1 MAKQL
6 NWLNYE
12 DFIMEVGKKYED
24 GDEFFMW
31 IEKTKGGIK
40 KIKAEYFVFS
50 NDTRCITTLLTVN
63 PDNYSRE
70 PNFWAFDYK
79 GKFAFDEVKK
89 SKIINMNYIKTI
101 FDTLI
106 AIAIITFVIFAF
118 FMTLGFIAALFTVS
132 DRCEYAG
139 GDYIEVVEPQMC
151 YSVSEDKYLPLS
163 R

>member
-6 NWLNYE
+6 NWLNYQ
-12 DFIMEVGKKYED
+12 DFIVEVGKKYED

-70 PNFWAFDYK
+70 PNFWEFDYK

-89 SKIINMNYIKTI
+89 SKIINMNYIETV
-101 FDTLI
+101 FDTLMYI
-106 AIAIITFVIFAF
+106 VIITIGI
-118 FMTLGFIAALFTVS
+118 LALFMALAFIGALLSVS
-132 DRCEYAG
+132 NPCEYAG
-139 GDYIEVVEPQMC
+139 GDYVEVVEPSSC
-151 YSVSEDKYLPLS
+151 YSPSEDKYLPLS